1 MGYHTGDRLYLVN
14 QTMYVHIGM
23 NMGKSAYTLYDKETQ
38 REISRGA
45 LEINSRRD
53 QPLEEV
59 FCDAQFRAF
68 EQCDI
73 NKVSVEPVP
82 LDILQKLKDAWL
94 NPPLDEYP
102 KPDCT
107 YTMSDIARRGYLK
120 GDLLPIFHDAAM
132 NLFQQGFTIYEVDS
146 SGKVSSSAEI
156 DIART
161 HLSSILAISR
171 TEWEAS
177 PAFRNTVA
185 DRMNHQSERELAL
198 FSHKGDCFA
207 IYQLNRHDPDMRY
220 IRYEPLEYLQN
231 HGQRPQKDNYEL
243 VYTAPLPDG
252 AGLNA
257 LWKKFNT
264 DHPPDYQHPS
274 IAISDVIA
282 VKKNGTLT
290 CYYVDQHSYAVLDD
304 FFEQQSRQL
313 DVAALPHKPSI
324 KEQLTAKPIP
334 GDKPATKPKDREVR

>member
-1 MGYHTGDRLYLVN
+1 MEYHTGERLYLVN

-23 NMGKSAYTLYDKETQ
+23 NMGKSAYILYDKETQ

-73 NKVSVEPVP
+73 NKISVEPVP
-82 LDILQKLKDAWL
+82 LDVLQKLKNVWF

-107 YTMSDIARRGYLK
+107 YTMADIARRGYLK
-120 GDLLPIFHDAAM
+120 GDLLPIFDDAAM
-132 NLFQQGFTIYEVDS
+132 NLSQQGFTIYEVDS
-146 SGKVSSSAEI
+146 SGKVSSSAGT
-156 DIART
+156 DITRA
-161 HLSSILAISR
+161 HLSSILAVSR
-171 TEWEAS
+171 KEWEAS
-177 PAFRNTVA
+177 SAFREAVA
-185 DRMNHQSERELAL
+185 NRMNHQAERELSFRCQAR
-198 FSHKGDCFA
+198 DCFA
-207 IYQLNRHDPDMRY
+207 IYQLNRHDPEMRY
-220 IRYEPLEYLQN
+220 IRYESLESLQKQ
-231 HGQRPQKDNYEL
+231 GQYPQKENYEL

-252 AGLNA
+252 TGLNA
-257 LWKKFNT
+257 LWKTFNT
-264 DHPPDYQHPS
+264 NHPPDYQHPS
-274 IAISDVIA
+274 MSVSDVIA

-304 FFEQQSRQL
+304 FFEQQSHQL
-313 DVAALPHKPSI
+313 DGAALPHKPSI

-334 GDKPATKPKDREVR
+334 GDKPATKSKDREVR